1 MLRTLLI
8 RDFITV
14 TSLELDLQPGFT
26 VLTGETGA
34 GKSILFDA
42 LGLLLGDR
50 ADSAMVRPGAARADI
65 SAEFTP
71 SEPQLTQLA
80 EQLEQSGLEG
90 VENTLILRRVVESGG
105 RSRAWINGQMASL
118 AQLKDLGEMLVN
130 LHGQHAHQAL
140 LKPNAQVRLLDHQGG
155 LLEQALKVRQAYQ
168 ALSAAKSALDRAR
181 EQAGALASIREQAL
195 WRLQEIEALKI
206 QAGEWEALTLEHK
219 RLSHGAELISEAE
232 SALTLVEEGDQ
243 SLLGQVQR
251 LASRFSGLM
260 AKDERLK
267 PVQET
272 LEAAGI
278 QLGEASSNLS
288 RYLDKADLD
297 PERLAIV
304 ERRVGEIF
312 DLARKLRCQPE
323 ALLNELEAARNTLA
337 QTEAAAD
344 VDGLEKTL
352 DAATA
357 LFHSLANELSGARRV
372 AAQKLS
378 QEVSGWLNE
387 LAMKGSSFE
396 VALESRDQ
404 PAAHGL
410 EDVVFMLNHQG
421 QERGQPVAKIASGGE
436 LSRVSLAIAVVA
448 AQATDVPTL
457 LFDEVDAGIGGNTG
471 HVVGRLLRTL
481 GESHQVLAVTHLP
494 QVASRGHQHLQV
506 RKDLHSGLPTS
517 EVIALHGDA
526 RAAEVARM
534 LGDEGLEDRSLEL
547 AKELLSL

>member
-118 AQLKDLGEMLVN
+118 TQLKDLGEMLVN

-140 LKPNAQVRLLDHQGG
+140 LKPNAQLRLLDHQGG

-506 RKDLHSGLPTS
+506 RKDLQLGLPTS

>member
-243 SLLGQVQR
+243 SLLDQVQR

-323 ALLNELEAARNTLA
+323 VLLNELEAARNTLA

-352 DAATA
+352 DTATA

-448 AQATDVPTL
+448 AQSTDVPTL

>member
-118 AQLKDLGEMLVN
+118 TQLKDLGEMLVN

-323 ALLNELEAARNTLA
+323 VLLNELEAARNTLA

>member
-118 AQLKDLGEMLVN
+118 TQLKDLGEMLVN

-140 LKPNAQVRLLDHQGG
+140 LKPNAQLRLLDHQGG

>member
-118 AQLKDLGEMLVN
+118 TQLKDLGEMLVN

>member
-118 AQLKDLGEMLVN
+118 TQLKDLGEMLVN

-323 ALLNELEAARNTLA
+323 VLLNELEAARNTLA

-344 VDGLEKTL
+344 IDGLEKTL

-506 RKDLHSGLPTS
+506 RKDLQSGLPTS

>member
-118 AQLKDLGEMLVN
+118 TQLKDLGEMLVN

-323 ALLNELEAARNTLA
+323 VLLNELEAARNTLA

-506 RKDLHSGLPTS
+506 RKDLQLGLPTS

-547 AKELLSL
+547 ARELLSL